1 MMNTQR
7 MQRMKNVDET
17 EQLVEWLGFVDKLA
31 ELLELAAMRTERELE
46 EPGQI
51 DVPGQMEM

>member
-1 MMNTQR
+1 MMNAQR

-31 ELLELAAMRTERELE
+31 GLLELAAMRASRELE
-46 EPGQI
+46 ETGQT
-51 DVPGQMEM
+51 DVPGQMKM